1 MCLLKKEILE
11 KKKKGINM
19 QENYRRIE
27 NFCPKGP

>member
-11 KKKKGINM
+11 KKKGINM